1 MRSIIAT
8 FLAITVFNSAFA
20 AEEETKSEEPD
31 SLPHRQPAG
40 KQKLKGAANVPKELL
55 YTMDPIDVPIFK
67 DGKHQGYLGITVSWQ
82 AKDEESRDKIK
93 RDEPRLRDMIITD
106 MHAALYLLWKPGE
119 LPKKAQVEKRLMT
132 SSEKIMGPDV
142 IEKIHTRDFYV
153 KKKAGR

>member
-1 MRSIIAT
+1 MRSVIAT
-8 FLAITVFNSAFA
+8 FLASAVFNCAFA
-20 AEEETKSEEPD
+20 ADEETKSEEPD
-31 SLPHRQPAG
+31 SLPHRPPAG
-40 KQKLKGAANVPKELL
+40 KQKVNAAAEVPQELL

-82 AKDEESRDKIK
+82 AKDEAGRDKIK
-93 RDEPRLRDMIITD
+93 YDEPRLRDMIITD

-119 LPKKAQVEKRLMT
+119 LPKKSQVEKRLMT
-132 SSEKIMGPDV
+132 SSEKIMGPGV